1 MSIADQ
7 TDLLVTARLLRAGL
21 YQPSA
26 PYPTE
31 TLKRAVAGVAKR
43 LTYAPLRRSW

>member
-21 YQPSA
+21 YQPSE
-26 PYPTE
+26 PYPDKI
-31 TLKRAVAGVAKR
+31 LQAAVAGVARK
-43 LTYAPLRRSW
+43 LTYAPLRRA